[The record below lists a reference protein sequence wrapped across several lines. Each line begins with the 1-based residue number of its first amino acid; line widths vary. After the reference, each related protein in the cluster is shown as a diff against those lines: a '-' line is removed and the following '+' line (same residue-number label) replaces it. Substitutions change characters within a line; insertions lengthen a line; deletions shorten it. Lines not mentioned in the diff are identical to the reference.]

1 MIIVAGFL
9 AGALMALI
17 FVAHL
22 SIMFVYNPPG
32 FVRNT
37 DAEDNNLP
45 RVILMMH
52 GMALLIWPVI
62 GVVTAVANWAVRDE
76 VSNIVFTLG
85 VLVVELLMAP
95 VLILLTKG
103 RWIHLAAQFV
113 AFFIIFA
120 IVIPVLVNQAS

>member
-1 MIIVAGFL
+1 MTIIAGFL

-22 SIMFVYNPPG
+22 SLMFVYNPPN
-32 FVRNT
+32 FIRNA

-45 RVILMMH
+45 RVILMLH

-62 GVVTAVANWAVRDE
+62 GIAAALAYAAVSDE
-76 VSNIVFTLG
+76 VADGVFVAG

-95 VLILLTKG
+95 VLVVLMKG
-103 RWIHLAAQFV
+103 RRLHLVAQFG
-113 AFFIIFA
+113 AFFIIFG
-120 IVIPVLVNQAS
+120 VVVPVLVSRA